1 MKLYKG
7 NDVIIAD
14 LEEADGFIKR
24 LKGLIGKKNIARGYG
39 LYFPRCNSIHT
50 FFMSSGIDVLMISKQ
65 GRVEGIFE
73 GLAPW
78 RIAFIP
84 EAADTIETA
93 PGTAVRCGVRT
104 GDVLSVR
111 K

>member
-7 NDVIIAD
+7 NDVIISDMEVAS
-14 LEEADGFIKR
+14 GFIKR
-24 LKGLIGKKNIARGYG
+24 LTGLIGKKKITRGYG

-50 FFMSSGIDVLMISKQ
+50 FFMSFALDVIMMSKQ

-78 RIAFIP
+78 RFAFMP

-93 PGTAVRCGVRT
+93 PGTAARSGIRT
-104 GDVLSVR
+104 GDILSVR
-111 K
+111 Q